1 MCESGVFMKGL
12 ASTHLIGS
20 LKRDV
25 VVSLD
30 RCNSAQFHIEEE
42 KDEAVERR
50 TQAVTQ
56 ASDACDHSLH

>member
-1 MCESGVFMKGL
+1 MTESTDL
-12 ASTHLIGS
+12 TRS
-20 LKRDV
+20 LKRDA

-30 RCNSAQFHIEEE
+30 RCNSTQLDVEEE

-56 ASDACDHSLH
+56 TSYACDHSLH